1 MRDTIIRF
9 CRTAGS
15 DPLLVQGAG
24 GNVSWKENDI
34 LWIKASGT
42 WLAEAGDKD
51 IFVPVDLAHLR
62 MALAADDFG
71 VTPKVLGAS
80 TLRPSIETLLH
91 ALMPHPVVVH
101 LHAVE
106 ILACLVR
113 EDADSILGDA
123 LDGLAGWVVVPY
135 RKPGAVLAQAVAEA
149 LKRCPDANVVFLRNH
164 GVVLGGGSISATE
177 KLLLEIVSSLAAKRP
192 ARIEPRKSAE
202 PLSGIGVH
210 QYFPIADSE
219 VQRLALDES
228 LYCRLSSDWVL
239 FPDHAVFLGP
249 RAACYDSI
257 ENLVAAIHQKED
269 EPELV
274 FVRGVGVYA
283 KPSFNL
289 AKQAQLRCYFD
300 VLVRQPERGKIR
312 PLTEEEISE
321 LLDWDSEKY
330 RIRMAK

>member
-123 LDGLAGWVVVPY
+123 LDGSAGGVVVPY
-135 RKPGAVLAQAVAEA
+135 RKPGAVLAQAVAQA
-149 LKRCPDANVVFLRNH
+149 LKRCPDANVVYLRNH
-164 GVVLGGGSISATE
+164 GVVLGGSSISATE
-177 KLLLEIVSSLAAKRP
+177 KLLLEIVSPLAAKRS

-210 QYFPIADSE
+210 HYLPIADSE

-289 AKQAQLRCYFD
+289 AKQAQLRCYYD
-300 VLVRQPERGKIR
+300 VLVRQPERGKIS
-312 PLTEEEISE
+312 PLTEAEISE